1 MLKDTC
7 VLGELQGSSY
17 IMELELLNSARAV
30 LVLLGQLWYRLNWAQ
45 GFVIVVQKLVWLCRV
60 GCTST
65 GLLFGF
71 FFLPL
76 FAVVCL
82 CWLHGYFVNCLMKCA
97 CLSAVWRLFRS
108 LCPWDCTVLNFIWLS
123 ARIWGA
129 HCSAKWLFMSQV
141 VWHGQGQDEAEQ
153 LYWAL
158 PNIYRI
164 LGIFLHCTVL

>member
-60 GCTST
+60 GCFST

-71 FFLPL
+71 FFF
-76 FAVVCL
+76 FATFRCSVSMLTSWVFCEL
-82 CWLHGYFVNCLMKCA
+82 SHEI
-97 CLSAVWRLFRS
+97 CLSVSCL
-108 LCPWDCTVLNFIWLS
+108 
-123 ARIWGA
+123 
-129 HCSAKWLFMSQV
+129 
-141 VWHGQGQDEAEQ
+141 EA
-153 LYWAL
+153 L
-158 PNIYRI
+158 
-164 LGIFLHCTVL
+164 